1 MSQPYHALQQLL
13 EKINAEV
20 SPASVHGLWCGRF
33 ATGDTPKNNQWW
45 DYTMRM
51 AGLAGEVDNN
61 ILAAF
66 QAVAGFAEANLQ
78 QDNFSFE
85 PWLPADSTECSL
97 RVSALADWCRGFI
110 EGLISVKGP
119 ELMEKSPEVK
129 EVVQDLLAIGEVDS
143 EVSGT
148 DEDERQLLE
157 LSEFVKVAA
166 LNLYHELGV
175 VSSGPGAAGHGST
188 LH

>member
-13 EKINAEV
+13 DKINAEV

-33 ATGDTPKNNQWW
+33 AAGDKPDSRDWW
-45 DYTMRM
+45 EYTIRM
-51 AGLAGEVDNN
+51 AGVEQNVEANMQT
-61 ILAAF
+61 AF
-66 QAVAGFAEANLQ
+66 QAVASFAEANLH

-85 PWLPADSTECSL
+85 PWLPSDSAECTL
-97 RVSALADWCRGFI
+97 RVAALADWCRGFI

-119 ELMEKSPEVK
+119 EMMEKSPEVK
-129 EVVQDLLAIGEVDS
+129 EMLQDLLAIGEVDS

-148 DEDERQLLE
+148 DEDEKQLLE

-166 LNLYHELGV
+166 LNLYHELGI
-175 VSSGPGAAGHGST
+175 GPAAGVAQKGST